1 MNSPFPETTLPL
13 NILMGA
19 VEHGSSVVM
28 ITSFSEDQDIKK
40 LRIDYV
46 NRAFSALTEYK
57 RSEIYGLD
65 PFDCFTVADPRNERS
80 GFKAALF
87 AGKTLQP
94 ELEVLTQGGHRFWV
108 NFLIASFSENGRM
121 YQVWTQQNLTTPQQI
136 NLIAEANIEFLSNV
150 FKESNEL
157 VFSLSTNEDFIYVNP
172 AFSNICGISEEELLH
187 LKLHNVL
194 SQLHDDADDY
204 TEAFRSAWQGIPQQF
219 IGTLKHSKGKLN
231 WFRFTITPM
240 MASGHVVG
248 VYASGFDVTDEI
260 VHKRLDKFVDQ
271 LLVPFETKSG
281 LKENLTQML
290 EIICK
295 RYQWECGECWLPDQQ
310 QRKNRLFAHYYPQ
323 NDSFHDFHAISSTLE
338 LTNEESDSLRT
349 NKGNAL
355 SNQVKNFFLN
365 ANFPRKSWA
374 EKAGLKSGFSFPVVC
389 EGRLVASL
397 TFFHSGK
404 ELANE
409 SEIVQLIQ
417 LLSNQLGI
425 RIERSR
431 LDFDFNQVFELVPDF
446 ICLLDVSGRF
456 FKANRHLRDTLGLAS
471 DVLSKFSFFDF
482 VEESYMDITREALQR
497 LKTDLL
503 VNFEIEFVANQNTI
517 VLEWSLAY
525 NPQDGIIYGAAKDV
539 SFRNK
544 MLEELRHNNERF
556 KYISQAT
563 NDVIFEWD
571 ITQDSIE
578 WGDNFKRLFGH
589 DILNHNNYQG
599 WKSFIH
605 PSDSDRIHNS
615 LNTTMHHGVSLWTD
629 EFRYRCADGS
639 YKFILNRGIFLRN
652 SKGDAIKMLGAMQ
665 DITALKESEETLVH
679 LNDALQV
686 RAKQLQG
693 FNKELEQFAYI
704 VSHDLQEPLRMISS
718 FMQLLLSSNDIEK
731 NEKSEQYINFAIDG
745 AIRMKRL
752 IQDLLTYSRVGT
764 TEEDFSAINP
774 NQIVSDTLRVYQQVI
789 RDKKAVIHVEQL
801 DDIRGIPSLIGQ
813 VFDNIISNAL
823 KYCDKPYPEIFISSR
838 STETHVVFC
847 IKDNGIGIDSR
858 HFDTIYL
865 PFKRLHNRNEY
876 SGTGIGL
883 AVCKKIAEK
892 HLGDV
897 WVESLPKQ
905 GSKFYFSVK
914 RTVV

>member
-1 MNSPFPETTLPL
+1 MNNSLPDTSLPL

-19 VEHGSSVVM
+19 VEHASSVVM
-28 ITSFSEDQDIKK
+28 ITSFSEGQDINK

-65 PFDCFTVADPRNERS
+65 PFDCFSVADPRNERN

-94 ELEVLTQGGHRFWV
+94 ELEVLTRGGHRFWV
-108 NFLIASFSENGRM
+108 NFLIASFTENDRV
-121 YQVWTQQNLTTPQQI
+121 YQVWTQQNLTNPQQI
-136 NLIAEANIEFLSNV
+136 NLIAEGNIEFLSNV

-157 VFSLSTNEDFIYVNP
+157 VFSLSADENFIYVNP
-172 AFSNICGISEEELLH
+172 SFSHTCGISEEKLLQ
-187 LKLHNVL
+187 LKLHDVL
-194 SQLHDDADDY
+194 NQLHDDADDY

-219 IGTLKHSKGKLN
+219 IGTFKQSKGN
-231 WFRFTITPM
+231 VIWIRFTVTPM

-248 VYASGFDVTDEI
+248 VYAGGFDVTDEI
-260 VHKRLDKFVDQ
+260 VHKRLDNFVDQ
-271 LLVPFETKSG
+271 LLVPFESKSR

-295 RYQWECGECWLPDQQ
+295 RYNWECGECWLPDQQ
-310 QRKNRLFAHYYPQ
+310 QRKNRLFAHYYPES
-323 NDSFHDFHAISSTLE
+323 DSFRDFLAISSTLE

-349 NKGNAL
+349 FKGNAL

-374 EKAGLKSGFSFPVVC
+374 EKAGLKSGFSFPILC
-389 EGRLVASL
+389 EGRLVASI
-397 TFFHSGK
+397 TFFHSDK
-404 ELANE
+404 ELTNE
-409 SEIVQLIQ
+409 SEIIQLIQ

-431 LDFDFNQVFELVPDF
+431 LDYDFNQVFELVPDF

-456 FKANRHLRDTLGLAS
+456 FKANRHLREILGKTTEELSTL
-471 DVLSKFSFFDF
+471 SFFDF
-482 VEESYMDITREALQR
+482 IEESNMDIAREALQR
-497 LKTDLL
+497 LKKDLL
-503 VNFEIEFVANQNTI
+503 VNFEIEFVANQKTI

-525 NPQDGIIYGAAKDV
+525 NPQDGIIYGAAKDI
-539 SFRNK
+539 SFRIK
-544 MLEELRHNNERF
+544 MLEELQHNNERF

-571 ITQDSIE
+571 IRHDSIE

-589 DILNHNNYQG
+589 DIQNYNNYEAL
-599 WKSFIH
+599 KSLIH
-605 PSDSDRIHNS
+605 PSDTDRIHNS
-615 LNTTMHHGVSLWTD
+615 LTATMHHGVSLWTD

-652 SKGDAIKMLGAMQ
+652 SKGEAIKMLGAMQ

-752 IQDLLTYSRVGT
+752 IEDLLTYSRIGT
-764 TEEDFSAINP
+764 TEEDFSPINT
-774 NQIVSDTLRVYQQVI
+774 NQIIADTLRVYQQVI

-813 VFDNIISNAL
+813 VFDNVVSNAL
-823 KYCDKPYPEIFISSR
+823 KYCDKPAPEISISS
-838 STETHVVFC
+838 SCTETHVVFC
-847 IKDNGIGIDSR
+847 FKDNGIGIDSR
-858 HFDTIYL
+858 HFDTIYV

-883 AVCKKIAEK
+883 AICKKIAEK
-892 HLGDV
+892 HLGDI
-897 WVESLPKQ
+897 WVESEPKQ

-914 RTVV
+914 RTAV

>member
-1 MNSPFPETTLPL
+1 MNNSLPDTSLPL

-28 ITSFSEDQDIKK
+28 ITSFSEEQDNRK

-57 RSEIYGLD
+57 LCEIYGLD
-65 PFDCFTVADPRNERS
+65 PFDCFRVADPRNERN

-87 AGKTLQP
+87 AGKTLQL

-108 NFLIASFSENGRM
+108 NFLIASFAENGRM

-150 FKESNEL
+150 FKDSNEL
-157 VFSLSTNEDFIYVNP
+157 VFSLSDNEKFNYVNP
-172 AFSNICGISEEELLH
+172 AFSYSSGISEVELLNM
-187 LKLHNVL
+187 KLLDVL
-194 SQLHDDADDY
+194 NQAPEESQDIS
-204 TEAFRSAWQGIPQQF
+204 EAFRSAWQGIPQQF
-219 IGTLKHSKGKLN
+219 IATIKKSKGDIV
-231 WFRFTITPM
+231 WFRFTVTPM

-260 VHKRLDKFVDQ
+260 VHKRLDNFVDQ
-271 LLVPFETKSG
+271 LLVPFESKSG

-290 EIICK
+290 EVICK
-295 RYQWECGECWLPDQQ
+295 RYNWECGECWLPDQQ
-310 QRKNRLFAHYYPQ
+310 QRKNRLFAYYYPES
-323 NDSFHDFHAISSTLE
+323 DSFRDFLAISSTLE

-349 NKGNAL
+349 FKGNAL
-355 SNQVKNFFLN
+355 SNQIKNFFLN
-365 ANFPRKSWA
+365 ANFPRKNWA
-374 EKAGLKSGFSFPVVC
+374 ENAGLKSGFSFPILC
-389 EGRLVASL
+389 KGRLVASI
-397 TFFHSGK
+397 TFFHTDK

-431 LDFDFNQVFELVPDF
+431 LDYDFNQVFELVPDF

-456 FKANRHLRDTLGLAS
+456 FKANRHLREILGKTTEELSTL
-471 DVLSKFSFFDF
+471 SFFDF
-482 VEESYMDITREALQR
+482 IEESNMDIAREVLQR
-497 LKTDLL
+497 LKKDLL
-503 VNFEIEFVANQNTI
+503 VNFEIEFVANQKTT
-517 VLEWSLAY
+517 VLEWSFAY
-525 NPQDGIIYGAAKDV
+525 NPQDGIIYGAAKDI

-571 ITQDSIE
+571 IRHDSIE

-589 DILNHNNYQG
+589 DILNHNNYEG

-605 PSDSDRIHNS
+605 PSDTDRIHNS
-615 LNTTMHHGVSLWTD
+615 LHTTLHHGVSLWTD

-652 SKGDAIKMLGAMQ
+652 SKGEAIKMLGAMQ

-752 IQDLLTYSRVGT
+752 IEDLLTYSRIGT
-764 TEEDFSAINP
+764 TEEDFSQINT
-774 NQIVSDTLRVYQQVI
+774 NQIVADTLRVYQQVI

-813 VFDNIISNAL
+813 VFDNIVSNAL
-823 KYCDKPYPEIFISSR
+823 KYCDKPSPEISISS
-838 STETHVVFC
+838 SCTETHVVFC
-847 IKDNGIGIDSR
+847 FKDNGIGIDSR
-858 HFDTIYL
+858 HFDTIYV

-883 AVCKKIAEK
+883 AICKKIAEK
-892 HLGDV
+892 HLGDI
-897 WVESLPKQ
+897 WVESEPKQ
-905 GSKFYFSVK
+905 GSKFFLSVK
-914 RTVV
+914 RAVA

>member
-1 MNSPFPETTLPL
+1 
-13 NILMGA
+13 MGA
-19 VEHGSSVVM
+19 VEHASSVVM
-28 ITSFSEDQDIKK
+28 ITSFSEDEENKK

-46 NRAFSALTEYK
+46 NRAFSVLTEYK
-57 RSEIYGLD
+57 RSLIYGLD
-65 PFDCFTVADPRNERS
+65 PFDCFRVADPRNERN
-80 GFKAALF
+80 GFKAAIF
-87 AGKTLQP
+87 SRKTLQP

-108 NFLIASFSENGRM
+108 NFLIASFTENDRV
-121 YQVWTQQNLTTPQQI
+121 YQVWTQQNLTNPQQI
-136 NLIAEANIEFLSNV
+136 NLIAEENIEFLSNV

-157 VFSLSTNEDFIYVNP
+157 VFSLSSDENFIYVNP
-172 AFSNICGISEEELLH
+172 AFSHTCGISEEKLLQ
-187 LKLHNVL
+187 LKLHDVL
-194 SQLHDDADDY
+194 NQLHDDADDY

-219 IGTLKHSKGKLN
+219 IGTFKQSKGN
-231 WFRFTITPM
+231 VIWFRFTVTPM

-248 VYASGFDVTDEI
+248 VYASGFDVTNEI
-260 VHKRLDKFVDQ
+260 VHKRLDNFVDR
-271 LLVPFETKSG
+271 LLLPFESKSG

-295 RYQWECGECWLPDQQ
+295 RYDWECGECWLPDQQ

-323 NDSFHDFHAISSTLE
+323 NASFRDFLAISSTLE

-349 NKGNAL
+349 FKGNAL
-355 SNQVKNFFLN
+355 SHQVKNFFLN

-374 EKAGLKSGFSFPVVC
+374 EKAGLESGFSFPIVC
-389 EGRLVASL
+389 DGRLVATL

-404 ELANE
+404 ELVNE
-409 SEIVQLIQ
+409 SEIIQLIQ

-431 LDFDFNQVFELVPDF
+431 LDYDFNQVFELVPDF

-456 FKANRHLRDTLGLAS
+456 FKANRHLRDTLGITS
-471 DVLSKFSFFDF
+471 EVLTTLSFFDF

-497 LKTDLL
+497 LKTNLK
-503 VNFEIEFVANQNTI
+503 VNCEIAFTVNQQTFI
-517 VLEWSLAY
+517 LEWSLAY

-539 SFRNK
+539 SFRKK
-544 MLEELRHNNERF
+544 MLEELRHNNDRF

-571 ITQDSIE
+571 IPQDSIE

-589 DILNHNNYQG
+589 DTQNHNNYNG

-605 PSDSDRIHNS
+605 PSDTDRIHNS
-615 LNTTMHHGVSLWTD
+615 LHTTLHHGDSLWTD

-652 SKGDAIKMLGAMQ
+652 SKGEAIKMLGAMQ

-745 AIRMKRL
+745 ALRMKRL

-764 TEEDFSAINP
+764 TEEDFSNINTS
-774 NQIVSDTLRVYQQVI
+774 QLLSDTLRVYQQAI
-789 RDKKAVIHVEQL
+789 RDKKAVIHVGHL
-801 DDIRGIPSLIGQ
+801 DDIRGISSLIGQ
-813 VFDNIISNAL
+813 VFDNLISNAL
-823 KYCDKPYPEIFISSR
+823 KYCDKPFPEIHISS
-838 STETHVVFC
+838 SCTETHVVFC
-847 IKDNGIGIDSR
+847 FKDNGIGIDSR

-892 HLGDV
+892 HQGNIL
-897 WVESLPKQ
+897 VESEQKL